1 MAMDKKMFTCAV
13 LIAAATTMSV
23 ALATESPAPAPA
35 PTSGVEA
42 TMPALFGASIISI
55 FAFLL
60 H

>member
-13 LIAAATTMSV
+13 LIAAAATMSV
-23 ALATESPAPAPA
+23 ALATESPAPA